1 MDNLFSQ
8 GVELAV
14 FGMGTVFLFLA
25 LLILATRLMSLLVL
39 RFHPETAPANANG
52 ADTMTHQRGF
62 DMQQRALVIISA
74 AIMAHRK
81 KN

>member
-39 RFHPETAPANANG
+39 RFQPETVPANG
-52 ADTMTHQRGF
+52 ADTMTQQSGF
-62 DMQQRALVIISA
+62 DMQQKTLAIISA
-74 AIMAHRK
+74 AIMTHRK
-81 KN
+81 NN